1 MRPISPERAQMD
13 VTVDRSHRLLMIHL
27 PEMSHG
33 LHHYLESVL
42 VAEDHSKRPFLASGC
57 QVFSNLLVAS
67 GEPLQ
72 PPPILRRVPG
82 SPGEPI
88 GEVHAGPKAIMKIR
102 APQTQRSLSAEL
114 HIVAQSSMDCAS
126 LMSWL
131 EIIHWEAIW
140 DATKVNQGLFARGTR
155 GQRSQAQQKKKARA

>member
-1 MRPISPERAQMD
+1 MRPISLERAQVD

-42 VAEDHSKRPFLASGC
+42 VAEDHSKRPFLASLC

-72 PPPILRRVPG
+72 PPPIGYLDRQG
-82 SPGEPI
+82 SP
-88 GEVHAGPKAIMKIR
+88 
-102 APQTQRSLSAEL
+102 
-114 HIVAQSSMDCAS
+114 
-126 LMSWL
+126 L
-131 EIIHWEAIW
+131 E
-140 DATKVNQGLFARGTR
+140 KFMQV
-155 GQRSQAQQKKKARA
+155 QKPL